1 MAGLLTLLPVM
12 PVAASLAAL
21 LAGVPLTAPPPL
33 LQPRSPDAQR
43 ARLPQAQGTEIQIN
57 SLRQQARWQVQT
69 DPGTGRVELWI
80 PLEVL
85 QGQLGVSSRSSSD
98 NTLELEWFGQRQRVP
113 SGAQRSLD
121 DEVAV
126 PASTL
131 LESAGVQLKVQGNRL
146 NLELPPAP
154 LHQVRW
160 REQGPSRRVVLD
172 LSTPALVRSD
182 ATSLLVGVQATAEQL
197 QQLQGLGLT
206 ATQTRNGLQLRAA
219 AGGAPRLL
227 TLAAPWRLVLD
238 LPAGTATSPSTATAT
253 APPPPDPRLQALLGQ
268 GLQMDRRI
276 VRLGNQQ
283 VLMSS
288 VRFDPRATPLDLRPL
303 NRPDGMQGLSSLTQ
317 LARSEQALIAVNG
330 GYFNR
335 VNRLPL
341 GALRDNGR
349 WLSGPILN
357 RGAMGWSQASLPSF
371 GRLSLEDTIVDS
383 SGQRWPVL
391 AVNSGYV
398 QRGLSRYTADW
409 GRSYQAIS
417 GTEMGVLVRNGSVSQ
432 RFELGQ
438 LDGGVPLAQGDL
450 LLVAR
455 GGLNLPWMP
464 GERVSLNSRP
474 SNALGELPYAMGG
487 GPLLLQ
493 DSQVVLNGAAEGF
506 SSGFLSQGAPRT
518 VVGSDG
524 HQLWLVT
531 LQGVSDA
538 GPTLLQS
545 AQLLKQ
551 LGLRDAL
558 NLDGGSSTGLVV
570 GDTHTVKGRG
580 VVAAVHNGLGLIP
593 RDSSWTLQRPTG
605 PLTAGPQ

>member
-1 MAGLLTLLPVM
+1 
-12 PVAASLAAL
+12 
-21 LAGVPLTAPPPL
+21 
-33 LQPRSPDAQR
+33 
-43 ARLPQAQGTEIQIN
+43 
-57 SLRQQARWQVQT
+57 
-69 DPGTGRVELWI
+69 
-80 PLEVL
+80 
-85 QGQLGVSSRSSSD
+85 
-98 NTLELEWFGQRQRVP
+98 
-113 SGAQRSLD
+113 
-121 DEVAV
+121 
-126 PASTL
+126 
-131 LESAGVQLKVQGNRL
+131 VQGNRL

-154 LHQVRW
+154 LQQVRW

-172 LSTPALVRSD
+172 LSAPALVRSD
-182 ATSLLVGVQATAEQL
+182 ATNLLVGVQTTTAHL
-197 QQLQGLGLT
+197 QQLQGLGFT

-238 LPAGTATSPSTATAT
+238 LPTGTTTSPTTTTTT
-253 APPPPDPRLQALLGQ
+253 APPPLDPRLQALLGQ
-268 GLQMDRRI
+268 GLQMDRRV

-283 VLMSS
+283 VLISS
-288 VRFDPRATPLDLRPL
+288 VRFDPRLTPLDLRPL
-303 NRPDGMQGLSSLTQ
+303 NRPDGMQGLSNLAQ

-357 RGAMGWSQASLPSF
+357 RGAMGWTQASLPSF

-417 GTEMGVLVRNGSVSQ
+417 GTEMGVLVRHGSVSQ

-438 LDGGVPLAQGDL
+438 LNGGVPLAQGDL

-464 GERVSLNSRP
+464 GEQVSLSSRP
-474 SNALGELPYAMGG
+474 SNPLGELPYAMGG

-493 DSQVVLNGAAEGF
+493 DAQVVLNGAVEGF

-524 HQLWLVT
+524 RQLWLVT

-593 RDSSWTLQRPTG
+593 RDSSWTPSD
-605 PLTAGPQ
+605 

>member
-33 LQPRSPDAQR
+33 LQQRLPEAQR
-43 ARLPQAQGTEIQIN
+43 PRLPQAQGTAITIN
-57 SLRQQARWQVQT
+57 GLNQQARWQVQT

-85 QGQLGVSSRSSSD
+85 QGQLGVSSRTSTDS
-98 NTLELEWFGQRQRVP
+98 TLELEWFGTRLRVP
-113 SGAQRSLD
+113 SSAQRSLD

-126 PASTL
+126 PASAL
-131 LESAGVQLKVQGNRL
+131 LEAAGVQLRVQGNRL
-146 NLELPPAP
+146 DLDLPAAP
-154 LHQVRW
+154 LNQVRW
-160 REQGPSRRVVLD
+160 RQQGPSRRVVLD
-172 LSTPALVRSD
+172 LSAPALVRSD
-182 ATSLLVGVQATAEQL
+182 EARLLVGVQATAEQL

-206 ATQTRNGLQLRAA
+206 AVQTRKGLQLQPA
-219 AGGAPRLL
+219 AGGTPRLL

-238 LPAGTATSPSTATAT
+238 LPAAASTSPNTAAT
-253 APPPPDPRLQALLGQ
+253 TTPPPLDPRLQALLGQ
-268 GLQMDRRI
+268 GLQIDRRVI
-276 VRLGNQQ
+276 RLANQQ
-283 VLMSS
+283 VLLSS
-288 VRFDPRATPLDLRPL
+288 VRFDPRVTPLDLRPL
-303 NRPDGMQGLSSLTQ
+303 NRPDGMQGLSSLGQ
-317 LARSEQALIAVNG
+317 LARAEQALIAVNG

-357 RGAMGWSQASLPSF
+357 RGAMGWSQANLPSF
-371 GRLSLEDTIVDS
+371 GRLSLEEAIVDG

-438 LDGGVPLAQGDL
+438 LNGGVPLAQGEL

-464 GERVSLNSRP
+464 GERVSLSSRP
-474 SNALGELPYAMGG
+474 SSALGDQPYVMGG

-493 DSQVVLNGAAEGF
+493 DAQVVLNGTAESF

-524 HQLWLVT
+524 SQLWLVT
-531 LQGVSDA
+531 LQGVNDA

-593 RDSSWTLQRPTG
+593 RDNSWTPQRPTG
-605 PLTAGPQ
+605 PLTAGPE

>member
-1 MAGLLTLLPVM
+1 
-12 PVAASLAAL
+12 
-21 LAGVPLTAPPPL
+21 
-33 LQPRSPDAQR
+33 
-43 ARLPQAQGTEIQIN
+43 
-57 SLRQQARWQVQT
+57 VQ
-69 DPGTGRVELWI
+69 
-80 PLEVL
+80 
-85 QGQLGVSSRSSSD
+85 
-98 NTLELEWFGQRQRVP
+98 
-113 SGAQRSLD
+113 
-121 DEVAV
+121 
-126 PASTL
+126 
-131 LESAGVQLKVQGNRL
+131 
-146 NLELPPAP
+146 
-154 LHQVRW
+154 HC
-160 REQGPSRRVVLD
+160 
-172 LSTPALVRSD
+172 
-182 ATSLLVGVQATAEQL
+182 LVGSEMCIRDRATAEQL

-238 LPAGTATSPSTATAT
+238 LPAGTATSPSTPTAT

-487 GPLLLQ
+487 GPLLL
-493 DSQVVLNGAAEGF
+493 S
-506 SSGFLSQGAPRT
+506 
-518 VVGSDG
+518 
-524 HQLWLVT
+524 
-531 LQGVSDA
+531 
-538 GPTLLQS
+538 
-545 AQLLKQ
+545 
-551 LGLRDAL
+551 
-558 NLDGGSSTGLVV
+558 
-570 GDTHTVKGRG
+570 
-580 VVAAVHNGLGLIP
+580 LIHI
-593 RDSSWTLQRPTG
+593 
-605 PLTAGPQ
+605 

>member
-1 MAGLLTLLPVM
+1 
-12 PVAASLAAL
+12 
-21 LAGVPLTAPPPL
+21 
-33 LQPRSPDAQR
+33 
-43 ARLPQAQGTEIQIN
+43 
-57 SLRQQARWQVQT
+57 
-69 DPGTGRVELWI
+69 
-80 PLEVL
+80 
-85 QGQLGVSSRSSSD
+85 
-98 NTLELEWFGQRQRVP
+98 
-113 SGAQRSLD
+113 
-121 DEVAV
+121 
-126 PASTL
+126 
-131 LESAGVQLKVQGNRL
+131 
-146 NLELPPAP
+146 
-154 LHQVRW
+154 
-160 REQGPSRRVVLD
+160 VVLD
-172 LSTPALVRSD
+172 LSAPALVRSD
-182 ATSLLVGVQATAEQL
+182 ATSLLVGVHTTADQL

-206 ATQTRNGLQLRAA
+206 ATQTRNGLQLQPA

-238 LPAGTATSPSTATAT
+238 LPAGAATSPTTATAT

-303 NRPDGMQGLSSLTQ
+303 NRPDGMQGLSSLAQ

-357 RGAMGWSQASLPSF
+357 RGAMGWTQASLPSF

-383 SGQRWPVL
+383 RGQRWPVL

-455 GGLNLPWMP
+455 GGLNVPWMP
-464 GERVSLNSRP
+464 GERVSLSSRP
-474 SNALGELPYAMGG
+474 SNALGGLPYAMGG

-493 DSQVVLNGAAEGF
+493 DTQVVLNGAAEGF

-524 HQLWLVT
+524 SQLWLVT

-545 AQLLKQ
+545 ALLLKQ

-593 RDSSWTLQRPTG
+593 RDSSWTPQRPTG
-605 PLTAGPQ
+605 PLTAEPE